1 MKKSYIFVA
10 CVGVA
15 LLVIPSSLNY
25 LLTFRTTAFAD
36 RFVES
41 LAAGKVRDA
50 YAMTSAEYQKNT
62 DTRQFRK
69 TVRGLKLKGFKSV
82 EWQPTFS
89 SDSVSLTGEVKAA
102 DQKLIPLL
110 LHAIKENG
118 EWKISSIQGPPPEP
132 VRYRSSRGLHGPMR
146 GEPQVDIAKPDDA
159 EARRLVTASILSL
172 DRAIKTE
179 DFDTFHREVA
189 APWRDQT
196 PPGVMRRVFRRFEER
211 DVDLGVVK
219 DLRLVFRDGPEVMD
233 HGETRFLKVRGKF
246 FGPKDVV
253 EFDMSYWPEKTGWK
267 LIGVWVGV
275 RDPFP
280 DEEEEGEGEGATD

>member
-10 CVGVA
+10 CIGVA

-50 YAMTSAEYQKNT
+50 YAMTTAEYQKNT

-89 SDSVSLTGEVKAA
+89 SDGVSLTGEVKSA

-110 LHAIKENG
+110 LQAVKENG
-118 EWKISSIQGPPPEP
+118 EWKINSIQGPPPEP
-132 VRYRSSRGLHGPMR
+132 ARYRSSRGLHGPIKDAP
-146 GEPQVDIAKPDDA
+146 EVDTPKPDDA
-159 EARRLVTASILSL
+159 EIGRLVTASLLSL

-196 PPGVMRRVFRRFEER
+196 PSGVMRRVFRRFEEN
-211 DVDLGVVK
+211 DVNLAVVK
-219 DLRLVFRDGPEVMD
+219 DLRLVFHTPPEVMD
-233 HGETRFLKVRGKF
+233 HGASRFLKVRGKF
-246 FGPKDVV
+246 FGSKDVV

-267 LIGVWVGV
+267 LIGIWVGV

-280 DEEEEGEGEGATD
+280 DEEEEEEGATD